1 MLLLQPRSVR
11 HVITYNEML
20 PFTCCL
26 QHSTWSSPQQHE
38 MAMITHTHT
47 HTHITFGA
55 PNLARCSCS
64 CPISCTAELFIR
76 AGINIAPPIQL

>member
-11 HVITYNEML
+11 HVITYNEVP

-38 MAMITHTHT
+38 MAMITHTH
-47 HTHITFGA
+47 
-55 PNLARCSCS
+55 N
-64 CPISCTAELFIR
+64 IR
-76 AGINIAPPIQL
+76 RAQLSTLQLQLPY